1 AFYPYTTLFRS
12 DDGTESQHP
21 ADRLTPPVVRPSRP
35 AAAPPDRLDRPPDG
49 RRSGQ
54 RRCRTRRTVGD
65 RPPRRSAA
73 GRRRTRRGL
82 VLRRG
87 RGDRRHRHGLG
98 HVDRGLGAGP
108 YRHARRRLAAHGSQ
122 RLCPA
127 RGDRLPAG
135 AGREEVWFCA
145 VAVAI
150 AGIVMA
156 LGTWIGGWA
165 LAHIAMPVVAG
176 LRTEVVDSALSLESQ
191 RIEVTGTGDLVSRVA
206 DDSRKIS

>member
-1 AFYPYTTLFRS
+1 LSSAGPPPSCWPPTSTPPRPTVGRGA
-12 DDGTESQHP
+12 DDGTEAQHP
-21 ADRLTPPVVRPSRP
+21 AERLPPPVVRPSRP

-98 HVDRGLGAGP
+98 HVDRG
-108 YRHARRRLAAHGSQ
+108 
-122 RLCPA
+122 
-127 RGDRLPAG
+127 
-135 AGREEVWFCA
+135 
-145 VAVAI
+145 
-150 AGIVMA
+150 
-156 LGTWIGGWA
+156 WA

-206 DDSRKIS
+206 DDSRKISEAAAQVLPLVVESLLVVIVSAAGLAAIDWRLGIVGLAALPMDW